1 MNWRVLGQT
10 IRRDPENE
18 IEDELAF
25 HLELLTQQYL
35 RAGLSLELANTNA
48 IKRFGNV
55 AEIKREC
62 VAITRRNSPFRRAL
76 KHLLIVAFVSGV
88 LTIALSTDFNVR
100 HIGQLLIV
108 LPLLA
113 RFLLYVRGLT
123 PRRHQQRDAAPLMLL
138 EEHSCSVPTVDH

>member
-1 MNWRVLGQT
+1 MNWQMLGGPKRT
-10 IRRDPENE
+10 DREDE

-35 RAGLSLELANTNA
+35 HAGLSPELARANA

-55 AEIKREC
+55 EQIRSEC
-62 VAITRRNSPFRRAL
+62 VEIANKNSPLLRAL
-76 KHLLIVAFVSGV
+76 KHLLIVVFVSGV
-88 LTIALSTDFNVR
+88 LVVALSTDFNVR

-108 LPLLA
+108 LPILT

-123 PRRHQQRDAAPLMLL
+123 PIRRQQLDAYPLLL
-138 EEHSCSVPTVDH
+138 IEEHSHSLPNR

>member
-10 IRRDPENE
+10 IRRNPENE
-18 IEDELAF
+18 IEAELAF

-35 RAGLSLELANTNA
+35 RAELSPELANTNA

-55 AEIKREC
+55 EEIKREC
-62 VAITRRNSPFRRAL
+62 VAITRRNSLFRRAL
-76 KHLLIVAFVSGV
+76 KHLLNVAFMSGV
-88 LTIALSTDFNVR
+88 LTVALSTDFNVR

-123 PRRHQQRDAAPLMLL
+123 PMRHQQRDAAPLMLL
-138 EEHSCSVPTVDH
+138 EEHSRSVPTVDH